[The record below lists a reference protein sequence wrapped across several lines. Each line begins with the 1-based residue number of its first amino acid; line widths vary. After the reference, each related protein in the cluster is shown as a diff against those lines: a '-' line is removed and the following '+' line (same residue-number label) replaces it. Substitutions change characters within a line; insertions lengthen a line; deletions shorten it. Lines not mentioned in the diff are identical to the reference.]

1 MVEGYDDSYL
11 EDYFPGWDE
20 IEYMHVVGRLNLSE
34 ESEQGEAAVSP
45 RLGSF
50 GDLLEEVNAMEG
62 KDNLSEAL
70 AETLGLV
77 LHEGHRVEYIKEI
90 MNMNVKQLATEV
102 LAHGANKG
110 SPKRRMEAVPA
121 KRNHGTR
128 LDQAQRDNQAK
139 AKAKEK
145 KRVFSETQTQYKN
158 M

>member
-1 MVEGYDDSYL
+1 MGL
-11 EDYFPGWDE
+11 
-20 IEYMHVVGRLNLSE
+20 HVVGRLNLSE

-50 GDLLEEVNAMEG
+50 GDLLEVNAMEG

-77 LHEGHRVEYIKEI
+77 LHERHRVEYIKEI
-90 MNMNVKQLATEV
+90 MNMNVKQMATEV

-110 SPKRRMEAVPA
+110 SPKRRKEAVPA
-121 KRNHGTR
+121 KRNPGTR
-128 LDQAQRDNQAK
+128 LDQAQRDNQVK